1 MNYRII
7 FFYLSI
13 FFVYGCELSNKNK
26 SSNIYFTPKNNY
38 ENSGFAL
45 IYNNDLDD
53 IKKLEDRS
61 LEIYHKSLNK
71 RSKVKILNPINGK
84 YLIAEVKS
92 NRVNFSSFY
101 NSVLSLRIAQE
112 LELDFKE
119 PYIKMVLVSKDSVFV
134 AKKSKM
140 FEEERNV
147 AEKAPVDGIQINDL
161 NSKKTV
167 KKIVKN
173 KKFSYSIKVADF
185 YYEETAFMM
194 KDRIKN
200 ETDIKNL
207 EINRLSKTNYRVLIG
222 PFNDIKSLKDSFEKL
237 SLFNFENLEI
247 LKND

>member
-45 IYNNDLDD
+45 IYNSDFND

-92 NRVNFSSFY
+92 NKVRFSSFY

-119 PYIKMVLVSKDSVFV
+119 PYIKMVLISKDSVFV

-140 FEEERNV
+140 FEEERIVVVPNPTT
-147 AEKAPVDGIQINDL
+147 ADADDDFGFTT
-161 NSKKTV
+161 TV
-167 KKIVKN
+167 TN
-173 KKFSYSIKVADF
+173 FAD
-185 YYEETAFMM
+185 
-194 KDRIKN
+194 
-200 ETDIKNL
+200 
-207 EINRLSKTNYRVLIG
+207 SKTYNQTT
-222 PFNDIKSLKDSFEKL
+222 DSDE
-237 SLFNFENLEI
+237 
-247 LKND
+247 